1 MRCCH
6 RTYSALI
13 TPLTMA
19 AMAPS
24 AEPPWIHRPDP
35 ITMKWIRNG
44 LPISLALGTG
54 LTSARISHRPMK
66 TMRPQVSKAASSER
80 TEGGERIGRVQL
92 VAVHAPGVEPGGEE
106 RIAQVIV
113 ARRDERGHGGAP
125 GCVATSATQQRAC
138 RARSTPQAAPSTTL
152 GPG

>member
-24 AEPPWIHRPDP
+24 ADPPWIHRPDP

-66 TMRPQVSKAASSER
+66 TMRPHVVMATSER
-80 TEGGERIGRVQL
+80 AEGGERIGRVQL
-92 VAVHAPGVEPGGEE
+92 VAVHAPGVEPGSEE

-113 ARRDERGHGGAP
+113 TGRDEGGHGGAP
-125 GCVATSATQQRAC
+125 GCVATSATQQRA
-138 RARSTPQAAPSTTL
+138 
-152 GPG
+152 